1 MCVYVCMCVC
11 VYVWRIYTNFSRIQ
25 FGFADDGLSL
35 YILLYE
41 RSTDSRSECSI
52 SWIFTY
58 EFVRNM
64 LYKYITA

>member
-1 MCVYVCMCVC
+1 MNLTDVCVRVYVC
-11 VYVWRIYTNFSRIQ
+11 VWRIYTNFSRIQ

-52 SWIFTY
+52 S
-58 EFVRNM
+58 
-64 LYKYITA
+64 